1 MFILPKH
8 LQQIQHFKFSKLS
21 TRGKEIRNNVPRC
34 SLADDQRVCRPV
46 RTHWIQENLVNV
58 AIRRPCPVSDLRQ
71 HQRFVFRWI
80 VRPWFVPPWIVRPW
94 IAEMSGSPEARK
106 GSLTTPSRVG
116 RTKRLNSFQPRAV
129 SQAAEGGFSGHLLPL
144 SPAMNRA
151 GRCVREC
158 LSRTTPDGSLE
169 AAAGAVLSL
178 LTIIATVNVTTKLT
192 ISTARAIGE
201 IRITGTTKHSS

>member
-1 MFILPKH
+1 ML
-8 LQQIQHFKFSKLS
+8 
-21 TRGKEIRNNVPRC
+21 RC

-46 RTHWIQENLVNV
+46 RTHWIQENLVNA
-58 AIRRPCPVSDLRQ
+58 AIRGPGPVSDLRQ

-80 VRPWFVPPWIVRPW
+80 VLPWIV
-94 IAEMSGSPEARK
+94 EMSGSPEARK
-106 GSLTTPSRVG
+106 GSLTTPSRIG

-178 LTIIATVNVTTKLT
+178 LTIIATVNVTTKQI

-201 IRITGTTKHSS
+201 IRITSTTKHSS